1 MDGDFGTEFGDDA
14 ADRGLQFHPAAAIP
28 PDQGVGSEAYDNLWI
43 VENDRVWDLGPA
55 DLDTDADGVADS
67 LTRTGPAGMT
77 VYTDTDQDGQVDL
90 ITEVNRDGGYRT
102 SRLDPGSGQWTAT
115 DSGRL
120 E

>member
-1 MDGDFGTEFGDDA
+1 MDDFGSEFGDDP
-14 ADRGLQFHPAAAIP
+14 ADRGPLYHLAGAIT
-28 PDQGVGSEAYDNLWI
+28 PDPGVVGETYDNLWI

-67 LTRTGPAGMT
+67 MTRTGPAGMT
-77 VYTDTDQDGQVDL
+77 VYTDTDRDGQVDL

-102 SRLDPGSGQWTAT
+102 SRLDPSSGRWTAT